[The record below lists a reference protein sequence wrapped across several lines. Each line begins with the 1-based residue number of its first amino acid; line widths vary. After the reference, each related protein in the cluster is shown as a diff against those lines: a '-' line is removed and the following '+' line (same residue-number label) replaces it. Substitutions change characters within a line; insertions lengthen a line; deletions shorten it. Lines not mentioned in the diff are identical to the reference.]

1 MKGVDLGMVLLF
13 PVLDFLPYSLPRY
26 WLFKDKLRIPFS
38 QIVLLQLFLIAL
50 NCAVFYAINQAGLET
65 AAQWTTIVRYAFML
79 VFLALSFLF
88 IRESFP
94 KQMFTYLLFLAW
106 MFFVQ
111 GNANY
116 IESRF
121 FWTFSDA
128 HPYLI
133 YNAARAV
140 LYLITCPFLIHFFYH
155 TIGDALKMEDPEMWR
170 SLWIIPLFS
179 ALFGMLYCTTQDVYA
194 YASWQFL
201 VSRYLMLFGACYA
214 SGAALKILQTSRA
227 RAQMEEALKYAGSS
241 LQMQKKQYDA
251 LAATMTETRKARHD
265 LRQYLTVMH
274 SFIEKD
280 DKHGLQEYLDLVQN
294 ELPPERMELF
304 SCNEVVNAVIGYYA
318 AQARNHKI
326 RFEVRADYPQDCPI
340 SATEITVLLGNLLE
354 NAVEAC
360 LRDSAETRWIQL
372 RIQPQGHQ
380 GLLILTDNSC
390 TQPVHFSGS
399 LPLSSKREG
408 MGIGVASIQDIA
420 AAYRGYVRFEKKE
433 DVFSASVYLRLTA

>member
-121 FWTFSDA
+121 FWTFSDE

-170 SLWIIPLFS
+170 SLCS
-179 ALFGMLYCTTQDVYA
+179 ACFTAPRRM
-194 YASWQFL
+194 SM
-201 VSRYLMLFGACYA
+201 LMLH
-214 SGAALKILQTSRA
+214 
-227 RAQMEEALKYAGSS
+227 GSFWFP
-241 LQMQKKQYDA
+241 A
-251 LAATMTETRKARHD
+251 
-265 LRQYLTVMH
+265 
-274 SFIEKD
+274 I
-280 DKHGLQEYLDLVQN
+280 
-294 ELPPERMELF
+294 
-304 SCNEVVNAVIGYYA
+304 
-318 AQARNHKI
+318 
-326 RFEVRADYPQDCPI
+326 
-340 SATEITVLLGNLLE
+340 
-354 NAVEAC
+354 
-360 LRDSAETRWIQL
+360 
-372 RIQPQGHQ
+372 
-380 GLLILTDNSC
+380 
-390 TQPVHFSGS
+390 
-399 LPLSSKREG
+399 
-408 MGIGVASIQDIA
+408 
-420 AAYRGYVRFEKKE
+420 
-433 DVFSASVYLRLTA
+433 